1 MSPSLLAPPGSAAWD
16 ETLKT
21 RLRSFLNTTNEAAND
36 IVRVANAMRNGSEPV
51 DIGSL
56 LRSYICGVGSY
67 SDPTRYRLR
76 QLSDEIGQIKGL
88 LPANGSFFEHTWSV
102 KPSAADHYCPEM
114 LPALFTTRPNAGL
127 EATQAL
133 DPCPNE
139 AIDLRL
145 PAPIGNLIRRTSR
158 APFRIYATD
167 DAIAYVHPF
176 QYQILSK
183 DRTALWI
190 SGSPRALSRCSIPD
204 IAVEQTDKNIVLI
217 QDRFVFSNLC
227 HFLFDGVTRILHYVE
242 NFGVSDKD
250 LFVLGSIPGDYQ
262 ALICT
267 ALSEHIGI
275 SPENLVFPTGA
286 HLLAT
291 SRKCF
296 WFSDQME
303 AHAHP
308 AQMAHP
314 RSVSALAELCAKVPA
329 PAAAARRIYISRGD
343 AERRRVANE
352 AELVTALEGR
362 GFTSVQ
368 LARLPAR
375 EEIGLFRGAD
385 TVVGPH
391 GMGLTQIIM
400 GSELGR
406 MIELFHPNAG
416 TDAYAW
422 IARTG
427 GVEYDFVVG
436 TEVPNT
442 PADFTIDVS
451 RVLSLLGPDDAPVRR
466 PAWRKNA
473 NLIPASRNFQ
483 GFFPVGSSR
492 VEACAEQMVWGQE
505 ARLHR
510 KRGSA
515 AELGRWPH
523 ILITSSQRYTASCWV
538 WIPEDFEADD
548 VAIRIG
554 DWKDQTLQPADLGK
568 RNTWQ
573 RIWASGVA
581 PVKDRCWVGL
591 HVQGGDATIAST
603 CWQFETGTMATSY
616 VSTG

>member
-1 MSPSLLAPPGSAAWD
+1 MSPSLPGFGSWD
-16 ETLKT
+16 EALKA
-21 RLRSFLNTTNEAAND
+21 RLRGFHNKTNEAAND
-36 IVRVANAMRNGSEPV
+36 IVRLANAMRNGSEPV
-51 DIGSL
+51 DIGVL
-56 LRSYICGVGSY
+56 LRAYICGVGSY
-67 SDPTRYRLR
+67 ADPTRYRLR
-76 QLSDEIGQIKGL
+76 QVADEIGQTKGL

-102 KPSAADHYCPEM
+102 KPSAAEQYCPGM
-114 LPALFTTRPNAGL
+114 LPALFTTRPNGGL

-139 AIDLRL
+139 AVDLRL
-145 PAPIGNLIRRTSR
+145 PIPLGGLIRRTWR
-158 APFRIYATD
+158 AQFRIYATD

-176 QYQILSK
+176 QYQMLSK

-190 SGSPRALSRCSIPD
+190 SGSPRGLSRCSIPD
-204 IAVEQTDKNIVLI
+204 IPVEQIDKNIVLI

-250 LFVLGSIPGDYQ
+250 LFVLGSIPGEYQ
-262 ALICT
+262 ALVCA
-267 ALSEHIGI
+267 ALSKHIGI
-275 SPENLVFPTGA
+275 QPENLVFPTEA
-286 HLLAT
+286 QLLAT

-303 AHAHP
+303 GHAHP

-314 RSVSALAELCAKVPA
+314 RSVSALAELCATMPA
-329 PAAAARRIYISRGD
+329 SAGAARRIYISRGD

-352 AELVTALEGR
+352 AELVTALESR

-368 LARLPAR
+368 LAKLPAQ
-375 EEIGLFRGAD
+375 EQIGLFRGAEI
-385 TVVGPH
+385 VVGPH

-400 GSELGR
+400 GSQLGR
-406 MIELFHPNAG
+406 VIELFNPNAG

-422 IARTG
+422 IARTAG
-427 GVEYDFVVG
+427 MEYDFVVG
-436 TEVPNT
+436 AEVPNT
-442 PADFTIDVS
+442 PTDFTVDVS
-451 RVLSLLGPDDAPVRR
+451 RVLALLGPDDAPIRR

-473 NLIPASRNFQ
+473 NLIPASRTFQ

-492 VEACAEQMVWGQE
+492 VEPYTEQMVWGQE

-510 KRGSA
+510 KRGNA
-515 AELGRWPH
+515 AEVGRWPH
-523 ILITSSQRYTASCWV
+523 ILITPSRPYTASCWV
-538 WIPEDFEADD
+538 WIPEDFKGDD
-548 VAIRIG
+548 VSIRIG
-554 DWKDQTLQPADLGK
+554 DWKEQTLQPADLGK
-568 RNTWQ
+568 CNTWQ

-591 HVQGGDATIAST
+591 HVQGGEAAIAST
-603 CWQFETGTMATSY
+603 CWQFETGTMSTSY

>member
-1 MSPSLLAPPGSAAWD
+1 M
-16 ETLKT
+16 
-21 RLRSFLNTTNEAAND
+21 
-36 IVRVANAMRNGSEPV
+36 
-51 DIGSL
+51 
-56 LRSYICGVGSY
+56 
-67 SDPTRYRLR
+67 
-76 QLSDEIGQIKGL
+76 
-88 LPANGSFFEHTWSV
+88 
-102 KPSAADHYCPEM
+102 
-114 LPALFTTRPNAGL
+114 
-127 EATQAL
+127 
-133 DPCPNE
+133 
-139 AIDLRL
+139 
-145 PAPIGNLIRRTSR
+145 
-158 APFRIYATD
+158 
-167 DAIAYVHPF
+167 
-176 QYQILSK
+176 
-183 DRTALWI
+183 
-190 SGSPRALSRCSIPD
+190 
-204 IAVEQTDKNIVLI
+204 EQTDKNIVLI

-427 GVEYDFVVG
+427 GVEYRLRCG
-436 TEVPNT
+436 N
-442 PADFTIDVS
+442 
-451 RVLSLLGPDDAPVRR
+451 RG
-466 PAWRKNA
+466 
-473 NLIPASRNFQ
+473 
-483 GFFPVGSSR
+483 
-492 VEACAEQMVWGQE
+492 AEHPG
-505 ARLHR
+505 RLHHR
-510 KRGSA
+510 R
-515 AELGRWPH
+515 
-523 ILITSSQRYTASCWV
+523 
-538 WIPEDFEADD
+538 
-548 VAIRIG
+548 
-554 DWKDQTLQPADLGK
+554 
-568 RNTWQ
+568 
-573 RIWASGVA
+573 
-581 PVKDRCWVGL
+581 
-591 HVQGGDATIAST
+591 
-603 CWQFETGTMATSY
+603 
-616 VSTG
+616 

>member
-1 MSPSLLAPPGSAAWD
+1 MSPSLPAPPGSAVWD
-16 ETLKT
+16 EALRA
-21 RLRSFLNTTNEAAND
+21 RLRGFRDTTNDAAND
-36 IVRVANAMRNGSEPV
+36 IVRLANAMRNGSEAV

-56 LRSYICGVGSY
+56 LRAYICGVGSY
-67 SDPTRYRLR
+67 ADPTRYRLR
-76 QLSDEIGQIKGL
+76 QISDEIGETKGL
-88 LPANGSFFEHTWSV
+88 LPGKGSFFEHTWSV
-102 KPSAADHYCPEM
+102 KPSAAEQYCPEM
-114 LPALFTTRPNAGL
+114 LPALFITRPNAGL

-139 AIDLRL
+139 VIDLRL
-145 PAPIGNLIRRTSR
+145 PVPIGGSIRRPWR
-158 APFRIYATD
+158 APFRIYATN

-176 QYQILSK
+176 QYQMLSK

-204 IAVEQTDKNIVLI
+204 IPVEQIDKNIVLI
-217 QDRFVFSNLC
+217 QDRFVFSNLA

-250 LFVLGSIPGDYQ
+250 LFVLGSIPGAYQ

-275 SPENLVFPTGA
+275 APENLVFPTGA

-291 SRKCF
+291 SRKCV

-303 AHAHP
+303 GHAHP

-329 PAAAARRIYISRGD
+329 PAGTAPRIYISRGD
-343 AERRRVANE
+343 AERRRIANE
-352 AELVTALEGR
+352 AELVTALESR

-368 LARLPAR
+368 LAKLPAH
-375 EEIGLFRGAD
+375 EQIGLFRGAEI
-385 TVVGPH
+385 VVGPH
-391 GMGLTQIIM
+391 GMGLTHIIM
-400 GSELGR
+400 GRELGR
-406 MIELFHPNAG
+406 VIELFNPNAG
-416 TDAYAW
+416 IDDYAW
-422 IARTG
+422 IARAAG
-427 GVEYDFVVG
+427 MEYDFVVG
-436 TEVPNT
+436 AEVPNT
-442 PADFTIDVS
+442 PTDFTVDVS
-451 RVLSLLGPDDAPVRR
+451 RVLALLGPDDAPIRR

-473 NLIPASRNFQ
+473 NQIPASRTFQ

-492 VEACAEQMVWGQE
+492 VEPYAEQMMWGQE

-510 KRGSA
+510 KRGNA
-515 AELGRWPH
+515 AEVGRWPH
-523 ILITSSQRYTASCWV
+523 ILITSNRQYTASCWV
-538 WIPEDFEADD
+538 WIPEDFDGDD

-554 DWKDQTLQPADLGK
+554 DWKEPTLQSADLGT

-573 RIWASGVA
+573 RIWSSGVA

-591 HVQGGDATIAST
+591 HVQGGDTTVAST
-603 CWQFETGTMATSY
+603 CWQFEPGTTATGYVAT
-616 VSTG
+616 G